1 MAEDANRGSGVTDE
15 TIDEA
20 LSAMEGKAA
29 VYAGYGY
36 PDLDN
41 HGPMMAEALV
51 ALGRPDAVM
60 PWVENYVRGLPDAPS
75 PQKRIVDWRG
85 ALGDGERYGDWQ
97 QLFRNELKERPWHEV
112 VGDWVGRLLP
122 GLASAGAHGVIR
134 VAHAV
139 RSLTTRSTQE
149 RLGELADALA
159 TWAAHFYEL
168 PSPVTALGRM
178 GPAQA
183 VDHIPLAPPGEGT
196 TGMRLRVL
204 ETFAPFR
211 SLQAPFMAA
220 QEPDHFLADVMT
232 AFARAFAATA
242 DLTPARATG
251 LVHSVTVPAAVRLL
265 VPYLRTEDR
274 EEACLGAWRTAAGIR
289 AGYASPSRVPLRE
302 QPSGERAELIERAVA
317 LEHVHAV
324 KFVEACWRA
333 HDIDESD
340 VLPVA
345 AARAVEIY
353 EAQAS

>member
-1 MAEDANRGSGVTDE
+1 MTEE

-29 VYAGYGY
+29 VYAGHGY

-60 PWVENYVRGLPDAPS
+60 PWVENYVHRLPDAPR
-75 PQKRIVDWRG
+75 PQQRIVEWRA
-85 ALGDGERYGDWQ
+85 ALGDGQRYGDWQ
-97 QLFRNELKERPWHEV
+97 QLFRNELKERPWPEV
-112 VGDWVGRLLP
+112 LRDWVGRLLP

-149 RLGELADALA
+149 RVDELADALA
-159 TWAAHFYEL
+159 TWAAYFYEL
-168 PSPVTALGRM
+168 PSPATALGPM

-211 SLQAPFMAA
+211 VLQAPLMAD
-220 QEPDHFLADVMT
+220 QDPDRFLADVIT
-232 AFARAFAATA
+232 AFARAFAASA

-265 VPYLRTEDR
+265 LPYLRTEDR
-274 EEACLGAWRTAAGIR
+274 QQACLEAWRTAAGIR
-289 AGYASPSRVPLRE
+289 AGYASPSRVALRE
-302 QPSGERAELIERAVA
+302 QPSGDRADLIERAVA
-317 LEHVHAV
+317 LQQVHAV
-324 KFVEACWRA
+324 KFVEACWRT
-333 HDIDESD
+333 HDIDEND
-340 VLPVA
+340 LLPVA
-345 AARAVEIY
+345 AARAVEIF